1 MSSTLSSAAP
11 SNPILSATGVNKLYQ
26 LGSREVSVL
35 RDVDFVVQR
44 GEFVALRG
52 ASGAGKSTLLNILG
66 GLDVADKGRVLFK
79 EIELSRMGNSELS
92 TFRNHSVG
100 FVFQSF
106 CLLPELDA
114 LENVALPARIAGT
127 SFGDASARAAVL
139 LERVGLK
146 HRMDHRPPELSGG
159 EQQRVAIARALTNH
173 PEILLA
179 DEPTGNLDSHT
190 GQEIMQVLVQICR
203 EDGLT
208 LIIATH
214 DANLAGK
221 ADRVVNLV
229 DGAIAIENV

>member
-1 MSSTLSSAAP
+1 MSSTPSSAAP

-35 RDVDFVVQR
+35 RDIDFVVQK

-66 GLDVADKGRVLFK
+66 GLDVADKGKVLFK
-79 EIELSRMGNSELS
+79 EVELSRMDNSELS